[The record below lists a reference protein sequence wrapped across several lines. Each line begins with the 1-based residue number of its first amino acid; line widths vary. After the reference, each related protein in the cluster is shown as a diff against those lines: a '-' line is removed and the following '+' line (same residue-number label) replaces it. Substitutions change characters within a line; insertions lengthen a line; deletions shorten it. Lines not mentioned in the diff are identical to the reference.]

1 MTGMKGIRDQSKK
14 TWHKSQKNKYRI
26 PKAGKDR
33 IKWEN
38 SWGLKDVLL
47 SCLVVQD
54 LWFSC
59 FVCIQDTE
67 SKEDGDWNSQ
77 KAFFVSFISF
87 IRNQRPVQRNKR
99 NGYFFIGFPKKQNPN
114 LSLSLSLETNES
126 WSSRTQMMQRDPD
139 DRLNYSNRKVAVD
152 ISTDSVS
159 TIQEATT
166 TRRKDTKSK
175 ERSRILKRIQS
186 RTKVLV
192 MENRGKRTLKSLSL
206 SPSSKERQQEITRK
220 ADQDK
225 KRVKWLLERQTLVLL
240 WLVR

>member
-1 MTGMKGIRDQSKK
+1 
-14 TWHKSQKNKYRI
+14 
-26 PKAGKDR
+26 
-33 IKWEN
+33 
-38 SWGLKDVLL
+38 
-47 SCLVVQD
+47 
-54 LWFSC
+54 
-59 FVCIQDTE
+59 
-67 SKEDGDWNSQ
+67 
-77 KAFFVSFISF
+77 
-87 IRNQRPVQRNKR
+87 
-99 NGYFFIGFPKKQNPN
+99 
-114 LSLSLSLETNES
+114 
-126 WSSRTQMMQRDPD
+126 MMQRDPD

-225 KRVKWLLERQTLVLL
+225 KRVK
-240 WLVR
+240 